1 MRVRTRPSRTASG
14 CFART
19 PPSSSMLQCV
29 AVCCSVCYNVCVTM
43 CCSICCS
50 GLRAHHPPLA
60 SFSMLQC
67 VAVCCSVL
75 QCVAVYCSVLHCASQ
90 SVAACVAVVRT
101 HTALLQ
107 HAAVCCSVCYNVSVT
122 TCCSM
127 CCSGSRA
134 HHPPL
139 ACCSVL
145 QCVAVYCSVLH
156 CASQSVAACFA
167 VVRTHTAL
175 LQHPAVSCSG

>member
-107 HAAVCCSVCYNVSVT
+107 HAAVCCRV
-122 TCCSM
+122 
-127 CCSGSRA
+127 R
-134 HHPPL
+134 HK
-139 ACCSVL
+139 VL
-145 QCVAVYCSVLH
+145 QHVLQWFARTPLSSSMLLCVAVREETY
-156 CASQSVAACFA
+156 
-167 VVRTHTAL
+167 RPTKE
-175 LQHPAVSCSG
+175 P